1 MSSTWNGGIVDEWGY
16 DPDPMDYK
24 DDSYDPY
31 DEDDAD
37 GDVCPGC
44 GLYFDECECEDY

>member
-1 MSSTWNGGIVDEWGY
+1 MSNDSGY
-16 DPDPMDYK
+16 VGEFEDFDNYCE